1 MKTLTQTVTCHSG
14 QTLHNF
20 NFLQKSSILSRCWQL
35 SAASLFVAIFGST
48 TSWGQVSLTELLN
61 AVENDRVAESAEY
74 RERQQEFEQ
83 NVARQQQILD
93 TTNERIVEQ
102 ETEQNRLSDQFEANE
117 VIIADKREILRN
129 RRGDLNELFGTLQ
142 GVAGDFLSNF
152 QDSLISAQY
161 PGRAGE
167 LEVIIERA
175 GSTIEQLNIS
185 EMERFWYFMHQEVTE
200 SGRVVTYNGDIALPS
215 GDTTNRTITRIGAFN
230 AISDGEYLN
239 YQGEVGHLQVLPRQP
254 DSEVLGAARDL
265 QSSTTG
271 FTRTGID
278 PTGGVGGQVMANLVN
293 FPSASEQVQANAG
306 VIGFIIIGVGVVGIL
321 LAFYRLLMLTL
332 VSVQVRNQL
341 KSEKPAKNNPLGRV
355 LLIADANPDADT
367 ETLELKLGEA
377 ILKETPSLESM
388 LTLIKMIATIAPL
401 GGLLGTVTGMIQVFQ
416 QITVYG
422 AGDPTIMAGG
432 ISQALMT
439 TVLGI
444 VVAIPTIFM
453 HTVVKSRSDNIIHIL
468 EEQATGMI
476 AQKAERSA
484 GGQ

>member
-1 MKTLTQTVTCHSG
+1 MNVFKKITGLT
-14 QTLHNF
+14 
-20 NFLQKSSILSRCWQL
+20 
-35 SAASLFVAIFGST
+35 AASVFMVVGS
-48 TSWGQVSLTELLN
+48 SAVYAQGSLSDLLN
-61 AVENDRVAESAEY
+61 AVENDRVAESEEY
-74 RERQQEFEQ
+74 QQRLQEFEQ
-83 NVARQQQILD
+83 NAARQTEILE
-93 TTNERIVEQ
+93 TTEGRITDQ
-102 ETEQNRLSDQFEANE
+102 ESLQVQLSDQFEANE
-117 VIIADKREILRN
+117 VIIADKREVLRN

-161 PGRAGE
+161 PGRTSE

-175 GSTIEQLNIS
+175 GSSIEQLNIS

-200 SGRVVTYNGDIALPS
+200 SGRVVTYNGEVALPS
-215 GDTTNRTITRIGAFN
+215 GETSTRSVTRIGSFN
-230 AISDGEYLN
+230 AISDGEYLS
-239 YQGEVGHLQVLPRQP
+239 YQGEVAHLQVLPRQP
-254 DSEVLGAARDL
+254 DSEVLSAGNALTA
-265 QSSTTG
+265 STSG
-271 FTRTGID
+271 FTRAGID

-293 FPSASEQVQANAG
+293 FPSASEQVEANAG
-306 VIGFIIIGVGVVGIL
+306 VIGFIIIGVGVIGIIL
-321 LAFYRLLMLTL
+321 GFFRLLMLTL
-332 VSVQVRNQL
+332 VSVNVRSQL
-341 KSEKPAKNNPLGRV
+341 KSDKASKNNPLGRV
-355 LLIADANPDADT
+355 LMVAESNPNADT

-377 ILKETPSLESM
+377 ILKETPSLESL

-476 AQKAERSA
+476 AQKAERAA
-484 GGQ
+484 GNS

>member
-1 MKTLTQTVTCHSG
+1 MKALKILGGISAAS
-14 QTLHNF
+14 F
-20 NFLQKSSILSRCWQL
+20 FLICSTQL
-35 SAASLFVAIFGST
+35 SAQATSLS
-48 TSWGQVSLTELLN
+48 ELLD
-61 AVENDRVAESAEY
+61 AVENDRVAESAQY
-74 RERQQEFEQ
+74 RERLQEFEQ
-83 NVARQQQILD
+83 NAARQQQILD
-93 TTNERIVEQ
+93 TTNERITAEEDLQVQ
-102 ETEQNRLSDQFEANE
+102 LSDQFEANE
-117 VIIADKREILRN
+117 VIIADKREVLRN

-152 QDSLISAQY
+152 QNSLISAQY
-161 PGRAGE
+161 PGRSAE
-167 LEVIIERA
+167 LERIIQRA

-215 GDTTNRTITRIGAFN
+215 GDTANRTITRIGAFN
-230 AISDGEYLN
+230 AISDGEYLS
-239 YQGEVGHLQVLPRQP
+239 YTGAVGHLQVLPRQP
-254 DSEVLGAARDL
+254 AADVLASAREL
-265 QSSTTG
+265 QSASSG
-271 FTRTGID
+271 LVRVGID

-293 FPSASEQVQANAG
+293 FPSAQEQVEANAG

-321 LAFYRLLMLTL
+321 LGFYRLLMLTL
-332 VSVQVRNQL
+332 VSIKVRSQL
-341 KSEKPAKNNPLGRV
+341 KSDKPAKNNPLGRV
-355 LLIADANPDADT
+355 LLVAESNPSADT

-484 GGQ
+484 GGRA

>member
-1 MKTLTQTVTCHSG
+1 MNVLEKITGLTAV
-14 QTLHNF
+14 
-20 NFLQKSSILSRCWQL
+20 SILMVMGSSAGYAQGSL
-35 SAASLFVAIFGST
+35 S
-48 TSWGQVSLTELLN
+48 ELLN
-61 AVENDRVAESAEY
+61 AVENDRVAESEEY
-74 RERQQEFEQ
+74 QQRLREFEQ
-83 NVARQQQILD
+83 NAARQTEILEI
-93 TTNERIVEQ
+93 TEGRITEQ
-102 ETEQNRLSDQFEANE
+102 ETLQVQLSDQFEANE
-117 VIIADKREILRN
+117 VIIADKREVLRN

-161 PGRAGE
+161 PGRTGE

-175 GSTIEQLNIS
+175 GSSIEQLNIS

-200 SGRVVTYNGDIALPS
+200 SGRVVTYNGEVALPS
-215 GDTTNRTITRIGAFN
+215 GETSTRSVTRIGSFN
-230 AISDGEYLN
+230 AISDGEYLS

-254 DSEVLGAARDL
+254 GSDVRSAANAL
-265 QSSTTG
+265 TSSASG
-271 FTRTGID
+271 FTRAGID

-293 FPSASEQVQANAG
+293 FPSAQEQVEANAG
-306 VIGFIIIGVGVVGIL
+306 VIGFIIIGVGVVGIIL
-321 LAFYRLLMLTL
+321 GFFRLLMLTL
-332 VSVQVRNQL
+332 VSVKVRSQL
-341 KSEKPAKNNPLGRV
+341 KSDKASNNNPLGRV
-355 LLIADANPDADT
+355 LMVAESNPNADT

-377 ILKETPSLESM
+377 ILRETPSLESL

-476 AQKAERSA
+476 AQKAERAA
-484 GGQ
+484 GGS

>member
-1 MKTLTQTVTCHSG
+1 MKILEKVTG
-14 QTLHNF
+14 LITA
-20 NFLQKSSILSRCWQL
+20 SILVVAGSSAGYAQGSL
-35 SAASLFVAIFGST
+35 S
-48 TSWGQVSLTELLN
+48 ELLN
-61 AVENDRVAESAEY
+61 AVENDRVAESEEY
-74 RERQQEFEQ
+74 QQRLQEFEQ
-83 NVARQQQILD
+83 NAARQTEILEI
-93 TTNERIVEQ
+93 TEGRITEQ
-102 ETEQNRLSDQFEANE
+102 ESVQVQLSDQFEANE

-152 QDSLISAQY
+152 QNSLISAQY
-161 PGRAGE
+161 PGRTGE

-175 GSTIEQLNIS
+175 GSSIEQLNIS

-200 SGRVVTYNGDIALPS
+200 SGRVVTYNGEVALPS
-215 GDTTNRTITRIGAFN
+215 GETSNRSVTRIGSFN

-254 DSEVLGAARDL
+254 ASDVLSAANAL
-265 QSSTTG
+265 TASTSG
-271 FTRTGID
+271 FTRAGID

-293 FPSASEQVQANAG
+293 FPSASEQVEANAG
-306 VIGFIIIGVGVVGIL
+306 VIGFIIIGVGVVGIIL
-321 LAFYRLLMLTL
+321 GFFRLLMLTL
-332 VSVQVRNQL
+332 VSVKVRSQL
-341 KSEKPAKNNPLGRV
+341 KSDRASNNNPLGRV
-355 LLIADANPDADT
+355 LMVAESNPNADT

-377 ILKETPSLESM
+377 ILKETPSLESL

-476 AQKAERSA
+476 AQKAERAA
-484 GGQ
+484 GGS

>member
-1 MKTLTQTVTCHSG
+1 MKALKILGGISAAS
-14 QTLHNF
+14 F
-20 NFLQKSSILSRCWQL
+20 FLICSTQL
-35 SAASLFVAIFGST
+35 SAQATSLS
-48 TSWGQVSLTELLN
+48 ELLD
-61 AVENDRVAESAEY
+61 AVENDRVAESAQY
-74 RERQQEFEQ
+74 RERLQEFEQ
-83 NVARQQQILD
+83 NAARQQQILD
-93 TTNERIVEQ
+93 TTNERIAAEEDLQVQ
-102 ETEQNRLSDQFEANE
+102 LSDQFEANE
-117 VIIADKREILRN
+117 VIIADKREVLRN

-152 QDSLISAQY
+152 QNSLISAQY
-161 PGRAGE
+161 PGRSAE
-167 LEVIIERA
+167 LERIIQRA

-215 GDTTNRTITRIGAFN
+215 GDTANRTITRIGAFN
-230 AISDGEYLN
+230 AISDGEYLS
-239 YQGEVGHLQVLPRQP
+239 YTGAVGHLQVLPRQP
-254 DSEVLGAARDL
+254 AADVLASAREL
-265 QSSTTG
+265 QSASSG
-271 FTRTGID
+271 LVRVGIA

-293 FPSASEQVQANAG
+293 FPSAQEQVEANAG

-321 LAFYRLLMLTL
+321 LGFYRLLMLTL
-332 VSVQVRNQL
+332 VSIKVRSQL
-341 KSEKPAKNNPLGRV
+341 KSDKPAKNNPLGRV
-355 LLIADANPDADT
+355 LLVAESNPSADT

-484 GGQ
+484 GGRA

>member
-1 MKTLTQTVTCHSG
+1 MKALKILGGISAAS
-14 QTLHNF
+14 F
-20 NFLQKSSILSRCWQL
+20 FLICSTQL
-35 SAASLFVAIFGST
+35 SAQATSLS
-48 TSWGQVSLTELLN
+48 ELLD
-61 AVENDRVAESAEY
+61 AVENDRVAESAQY
-74 RERQQEFEQ
+74 RERLQEFEQ
-83 NVARQQQILD
+83 NAARQQQILD
-93 TTNERIVEQ
+93 TTNERIAAEEDLQVQ
-102 ETEQNRLSDQFEANE
+102 LSDQFEANE
-117 VIIADKREILRN
+117 VIIADKREVLRN

-152 QDSLISAQY
+152 QNSLISAQY
-161 PGRAGE
+161 PGRSAE
-167 LEVIIERA
+167 LERIIQRA

-215 GDTTNRTITRIGAFN
+215 GDTANRTITRIGAFN
-230 AISDGEYLN
+230 AISDGEYLS
-239 YQGEVGHLQVLPRQP
+239 YTGAVGHLQVLPRQP
-254 DSEVLGAARDL
+254 AADVLASAREL
-265 QSSTTG
+265 QSASSG
-271 FTRTGID
+271 LVRVGID

-293 FPSASEQVQANAG
+293 FPSAQEHVEANAG

-321 LAFYRLLMLTL
+321 LGFYRLLMLTL
-332 VSVQVRNQL
+332 VSIKVRSQL
-341 KSEKPAKNNPLGRV
+341 KSDKPAKNNPLGRV
-355 LLIADANPDADT
+355 LLVAESNPSADT

-484 GGQ
+484 GGRA